1 MASRIPPLK
10 VLKAAMKEKGFVDA
24 DGNPDPNRL
33 ARESGVDVS
42 LCRRYL
48 WGDVEVGDKNAP
60 RLAEAL
66 GVQPGELIWGR
77 SAA

>member
-10 VLKAAMKEKGFVDA
+10 VLKAAMKEAGFTDS
-24 DGNPDPNRL
+24 DGNPDPL
-33 ARESGVDVS
+33 ALSRASGVDVS

-48 WGDVEVGDKNAP
+48 WAEVEIGEKNAP
-60 RLAEAL
+60 RLAQAL
-66 GVQPGELIWGR
+66 GIQPGDLVWGR